1 MDSLSRWAFVALVC
15 VSPLA
20 AQTDFPSNPL
30 VGPKKYTT
38 RQTGGGVN
46 PGAAI
51 DSNTNEN
58 PNVRY
63 VTHIV
68 LYQNRF
74 WTNTEGKLVEAKLIA
89 FEDQVAEAPRGGAE
103 PKFSSPP
110 ARPTVIRDGKI
121 RLLVN
126 QKPVEL
132 ALEKLSQQDREF
144 VGQIQ
149 AAIARKASGE

>member
-1 MDSLSRWAFVALVC
+1 MVSPSRWTLAALLCISSLS
-15 VSPLA
+15 
-20 AQTDFPSNPL
+20 AQTDFPSNPT

-38 RQTGGGVN
+38 RKTGGGVD

-51 DSNTNEN
+51 ESQTTEN

-68 LYQNRF
+68 LYQNRW

-89 FEDQVAEAPRGGAE
+89 FEDQVADAPKGAAE
-103 PKFSSPP
+103 PKFSAPP
-110 ARPTVIRDGKI
+110 SQPTVVRDGKV
-121 RLLVN
+121 RLLVS

-132 ALEKLSQQDREF
+132 ALEKLSPQDREF
-144 VGQIQ
+144 VEQIR
-149 AAIARKASGE
+149 AAIAKKAAGE